1 MAFDFE
7 AVIDAQLT
15 GQTVRAELLVAFHF
29 LSGTTRV
36 WNGFGR
42 LPTLDP
48 DGGPG
53 SVEWLGLLGL
63 GGITG
68 LKQPLNGTAP
78 ETTLTLSGVDP
89 TFAAKAKAEA
99 NEYFLRPVKI
109 HLVFFDEDWQP
120 ISRPRLFL
128 WARMH
133 TLVPKREPN
142 DGGGSVRSVTITAES
157 PFSGR
162 RRPRHGFLTDNDQQ
176 LRYPGDRGAERVAG
190 IEAKNITFPDA

>member
-7 AVIDAQLT
+7 AVITAQLT
-15 GQTVRAELLVAFHF
+15 GQTVRAELLVEFHF
-29 LSGTTRV
+29 LSGITRV

-48 DGGPG
+48 AGGTG
-53 SVEWLGLLGL
+53 TVEWLGLMGF

-78 ETTLTLSGVDP
+78 EMKLTLSGVDP
-89 TFAAKAKAEA
+89 SFAAKAKAEA
-99 NEYFLRPVKI
+99 SEYFLRPVKI
-109 HLVFFDEDWQP
+109 YLVFFDADWQP

-128 WARMH
+128 WARMY

-142 DGGGSVRSVTITAES
+142 EGGGSVRSVTITAES
-157 PFSGR
+157 PFAGR
-162 RRPRHGFLTDNDQQ
+162 RRPRFGFLTDNDQQ

-190 IEAKNITFPDA
+190 IEAKNISFPDA